1 MTAQAVLAHPP
12 PASDAE
18 ESSKRHQILE
28 GATEVFLTQGFDAAS
43 MGEIARAAG
52 VSKGTLYVYFKNKEE
67 LFEAIVEQEC
77 QLQSAGVFD
86 FALDDHDVEA
96 VLTRVGNAYSTFLC
110 RPGGAS
116 PIRTVIGIAER
127 MPEIGRK
134 FYESGPAEMIAK
146 LSAYIKAQVD
156 AGVLADVEDFD
167 VAAAQ
172 FLDAC
177 QSILF
182 KPLVFNCGDP
192 PSQERIEH
200 VTKIA
205 VRAFLAAYQAR

>member
-1 MTAQAVLAHPP
+1 MTLQEALPP
-12 PASDAE
+12 PATGAE
-18 ESSKRHQILE
+18 EEDSSKRRQIAD
-28 GATEVFLTQGFDAAS
+28 GARAVFLAKGFDAAS

-67 LFEAIVEQEC
+67 LFETIVEQEC
-77 QLQSAGVFD
+77 ALQAAGVFD

-96 VLTRVGNAYSTFLC
+96 VLTRVGNGYSTFLC
-110 RPGGAS
+110 RPGGVS

-134 FYESGPAEMIAK
+134 FYESGPADMIAK

-156 AGVLADVEDFD
+156 AGILTVDDCD

-182 KPLVFNCGDP
+182 KPLVFNHGDT
-192 PSQERIEH
+192 PSRERIEY

-205 VRAFLAAYQAR
+205 VRTFLAAYKAR